1 MYTVGQTIK
10 YLISNVEVECVV
22 EAVRDDW
29 MVVRRVDTTEPVF
42 VRGSFHEESDFEQFL
57 QKRHTFEPA
66 PPKPAPTPF
75 EKETDHKNFLK
86 FLKANG
92 L

>member
-42 VRGSFHEESDFEQFL
+42 VRGRFHEEDDLNDFFKSTASQPVAT
-57 QKRHTFEPA
+57 K
-66 PPKPAPTPF
+66 PKSVPF

-86 FLKANG
+86 FLKTNG